1 MALIYLLLALSVM
14 ALTCVLVTYTLCV
27 WDDRHTAPQ
36 TLTEARWQATR
47 DRLSWLVSADV
58 WLGLSLAT
66 RPTES
71 QGSRL
76 PRETDSKTPPRQS
89 AESVRQSTAPPSSP
103 RR

>member
-14 ALTCVLVTYTLCV
+14 ALTCAVMTYLLCS

-47 DRLSWLVSADV
+47 DRLSWLVSGDE

-71 QGSRL
+71 QGLRL
-76 PRETDSKTPPRQS
+76 PRVTGSTRQPRQS

-103 RR
+103 RQ